1 MYYHFLIAA
10 RFTHTRTLHST
21 ILCRNAF
28 SIFFN
33 SRSFTVSNTNH
44 HQGESFTLSSFI
56 DSCGLSP
63 ETSLKLSKKLQIRN
77 SDDGPNAVIQLFRNN
92 GFSDSQLSTLVK
104 RHPFVLLSNP
114 EKTLLPKLKFLQ
126 SFGVSITD
134 LPKILIRNPG
144 FLKLSV
150 EKTLIPH
157 YHFIRSL
164 VRNDK
169 KLVSVFKRWR
179 FNFYG
184 YSMVPNIEVLRKLGV
199 PQSCV
204 SLLVSNFPN
213 EAFAKHSIFVEA
225 VNFVKEMGFD
235 RLKSNFVLA
244 LYVIVNMD
252 KETWESKLKI
262 FERWGWSKD
271 ICLLAFQK
279 HPQYVTVSEKKIIK
293 TMNFLVKDM
302 GITPEDIARIPAILN
317 RNLEKTIMPRCAVV
331 KILKS
336 RGLIKSSLRLSSFL
350 IISEKTFLERYVTP
364 FQKDLPLVL
373 AVYEGQTESMVRNI
387 EVLRKLGV
395 PQRSASLFGIQF
407 SNEAFTNHSRF
418 EAVIGCM

>member
-1 MYYHFLIAA
+1 
-10 RFTHTRTLHST
+10 
-21 ILCRNAF
+21 
-28 SIFFN
+28 
-33 SRSFTVSNTNH
+33 
-44 HQGESFTLSSFI
+44 
-56 DSCGLSP
+56 
-63 ETSLKLSKKLQIRN
+63 
-77 SDDGPNAVIQLFRNN
+77 
-92 GFSDSQLSTLVK
+92 
-104 RHPFVLLSNP
+104 VLLSNP

-134 LPKILIRNPG
+134 LPKILILNPG

-150 EKTLIPH
+150 EKSLIPR

-164 VRNDK
+164 VPNDK

-213 EAFAKHSIFVEA
+213 EAFAKHSTFVEA

-235 RLKSNFVLA
+235 PLKSNFVLA

-293 TMNFLVKDM
+293 SMTFLVKDM
-302 GITPEDIARIPAILN
+302 GITPEDIARSPTILN
-317 RNLEKTIMPRCAVV
+317 RNLEKTLIPRCAVV

-336 RGLIKSSLRLSSFL
+336 RGLIKSDLRIGTF
-350 IISEKTFLERYVTP
+350 IKISEKTFLERYVTP

-373 AVYEGQTESMVRNI
+373 AVYEGQ
-387 EVLRKLGV
+387 KLD
-395 PQRSASLFGIQF
+395 
-407 SNEAFTNHSRF
+407 
-418 EAVIGCM
+418 